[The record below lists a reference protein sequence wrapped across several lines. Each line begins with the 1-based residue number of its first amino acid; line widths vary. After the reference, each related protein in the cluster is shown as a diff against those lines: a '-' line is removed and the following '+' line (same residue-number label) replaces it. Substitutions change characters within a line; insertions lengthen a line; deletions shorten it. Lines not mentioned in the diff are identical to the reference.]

1 LAAVAL
7 LVGVDAPLAAK
18 PMGRNLTFAAPPP
31 VPLTTPNLGA
41 LSLPSQSI
49 GAPIGNPGALGVINP
64 GVASQQTFGA
74 LPGDPGSATFDPNAA
89 LPSLGNEGTSLRRRS
104 AARRGVST
112 RPSTNATST
121 TP

>member
-18 PMGRNLTFAAPPP
+18 PMGHNLTFAAPPP

-74 LPGDPGSATFDPNAA
+74 LPGDPGSATFR
-89 LPSLGNEGTSLRRRS
+89 TRRFR
-104 AARRGVST
+104 RRGVST